1 MRRLQR
7 MGILES
13 EIKEAHE
20 STGHAENKSP
30 DHTFEE
36 SARREFLHK
45 AIDSLPIKQRVPL
58 VLNKLQGF
66 TSREIAEILDI
77 SPATVEARLHRA
89 KENLKNKLLQLLP

>member
-1 MRRLQR
+1 MLRLQR
-7 MGILES
+7 IGILES
-13 EIKEAHE
+13 DKSEIHD
-20 STGHAENKSP
+20 S
-30 DHTFEE
+30 FEE
-36 SARREFLHK
+36 SRRREFLHK
-45 AIDSLPIKQRVPL
+45 AIDSLPFKQRVPL